1 MRKRDQYKKPK
12 PLSKLPTLIIMIFTL
27 CVIIFFGRDISSK
40 IAALFEPNV
49 AVSDNPEPPQ
59 PIDMPAA
66 PAAAPRLTG
75 SVVHHANTDA
85 AQSLLPVISRGTTK

>member
-40 IAALFEPNV
+40 IATLFEPNV
-49 AVSDNPEPPQ
+49 AVSDNPEPQ
-59 PIDMPAA
+59 SPIDMPA
-66 PAAAPRLTG
+66 PAAAPSLTG
-75 SVVHHANTDA
+75 TVVQHANTDA
-85 AQSLLPVISRGTTK
+85 AQSLLPVISRGTAK